1 MSTLKTISA
10 EKTVPQSLTTGATP
24 APNLPGCCF
33 NSHIHPLIPMA
44 MKGAVIFFDCSPS
57 GEINMLAEN
66 WRNLWGQGNCPHIL
80 PKTAFLVEEF

>member
-1 MSTLKTISA
+1 
-10 EKTVPQSLTTGATP
+10 
-24 APNLPGCCF
+24 
-33 NSHIHPLIPMA
+33 MA